1 MKKWNMFTTNEIKPK
16 GWLYKQLRIQAK
28 GLSGNLDKVWPDIR
42 DSSWIG
48 GTKDGWERVPYW
60 LDGFIPLAYFLE
72 DKDMIARAKKYIDA
86 IVSKQ
91 NDDGWLCPC
100 SKENRA
106 NYDAWAVF
114 LMTKVLTVYY
124 ECSKDEKIPDVIYRT
139 LKNYYEL
146 ISTEQIKLFG
156 WAEYRWF
163 EFFIA
168 INFTYERCKEDWLK
182 DLAKIIKKQGSDY
195 EACAVYWDTP
205 RNEWAFYTHIVN
217 IAMMLKYE
225 AVSCEL
231 LDTEY
236 KDIAEKLRGILKQY
250 NGTVVEIFTGD
261 ECLSGIS
268 PIQGTELCAVV
279 EQMYAYELLFAY
291 TGDSKWAERLEILAF
306 NALPATISDDMWTHQ
321 YVQMNNQIACQKFID
336 TKPIFRTNGPES
348 HLFGLEPNFGCCTA
362 NFNQGWPKFAL
373 SSFMYN
379 DEGVINVV
387 PVPCQLKTS
396 DFDITLDTN
405 YPFDNTL
412 KYTIDSNKDFK
423 FEIRI
428 PADAENIIINEKKA
442 STDELIFNIVAGDRR
457 EITVSFELKPHFEDY
472 SYNLKYVKCGNLVFS
487 LPIKFEKIMHEY
499 VRNDVERKFPYC
511 DYELVPQSDWN
522 YAFADASL
530 TVESKTPGE
539 VPFSADEPPIT
550 VTAKMKKIDWGF
562 EEGYTTVCAK
572 TPKSL
577 EAVSCKEDIK
587 LVPYGAAKLRM
598 TVMPLI

>member
-1 MKKWNMFTTNEIKPK
+1 MFTTNEINPK
-16 GWLYKQLRIQAK
+16 GWLYKQLQIQAA
-28 GLSGNLDKVWPDIR
+28 GLSGNLDKVWPDVR

-60 LDGFIPLAYFLE
+60 LDGFIPLAYFLKDE
-72 DKDMIARAKKYIDA
+72 DMISRAKKYVDA
-86 IVSKQ
+86 IVSRQ
-91 NDDGWLCPC
+91 SDDGWLCPC
-100 SKENRA
+100 AKENRA

-146 ISTEQIKLFG
+146 ISTKQIKLFG

-168 INFTYERCKEDWLK
+168 INFTYERYKEEWLK

-195 EACAVYWDTP
+195 EACAVFWDTP
-205 RNEWAFYTHIVN
+205 KNEWTFYTHIVN

-231 LDTEY
+231 LDIEY
-236 KDIAEKLRGILKQY
+236 QDIAEKLRGILKQY
-250 NGTVVEIFTGD
+250 NGTVVETFTGD

-291 TGDSKWAERLEILAF
+291 TGDSKWAERLEVLAF

-336 TKPIFRTNGPES
+336 IKPIFRTNGPEA

-379 DEGVINVV
+379 DESVINVV
-387 PVPCQLKTS
+387 PVPCQLKTD
-396 DFDITLDTN
+396 DFNITLDTN

-412 KYTIDSNKDFK
+412 KYTIDSDKDFK
-423 FEIRI
+423 FEVRV
-428 PADAENIIINEKKA
+428 PTDAENIIINGQKVSIDKL
-442 STDELIFNIVAGDRR
+442 TFNIAKGDHR
-457 EITVSFELKPHFEDY
+457 EIKVVFDLKPHFEEY
-472 SYNLKYVKCGNLVFS
+472 SYDLKYVKYGSLVFS
-487 LPIKFEKIMHEY
+487 LPIKFEKKTHEY
-499 VRNDVERKFPYC
+499 VRNNVERKFPYC
-511 DYELVPQSDWN
+511 DYELIPQSDWN
-522 YAFADASL
+522 YAFADSSL
-530 TVESKTPGE
+530 SVESKTPGE
-539 VPFSADEPPIT
+539 VPFSADEPSIT
-550 VTAKMKKIDWGF
+550 VNAKMKKIDWGF

-577 EAVSCKEDIK
+577 EPISDKEEIK

>member
-236 KDIAEKLRGILKQY
+236 KDIAEKLRGVLKQY

-442 STDELIFNIVAGDRR
+442 STDDLKFNIVAGEKC
-457 EITVSFELKPHFEDY
+457 EITVSFVLNPHFEEY
-472 SYNLKYVKCGNLVFS
+472 SYNLKYVKCGSLVFS

-511 DYELVPQSDWN
+511 DYELIPQSDWN

-530 TVESKTPGE
+530 SVETKTPGE
-539 VPFSADEPPIT
+539 VPFSVDEPPIT
-550 VTAKMKKIDWGF
+550 IAAKMKKIDWGF

-577 EAVSCKEDIK
+577 ETVSDTEDIK